1 MYVPMVHCKGSSLGK
16 NQNFLKWWHPV
27 KKCFAPSLQTKN
39 RGSTKSPLSSHQIST
54 KFANF
59 WSFFQ
64 KWMQHCTT
72 KHVHYSSSCVSTS
85 NWNSVAWF
93 NPSLPCV
100 VVMDNGN
107 LYLWVKYNR
116 RNFRSLL
123 LPLCSYMG
131 KFPVQVLMTK
141 AAAKRQGQLS
151 AGLLKHQYLDISSNF
166 HLPSVNSNEQIS
178 PTQPPLKM
186 QHFTSST
193 ARGGGGS
200 FKNRKPIGEIGCLES
215 RMTKKKHWVT
225 VLDWSINW
233 RTDLLTYWQTD

>member
-1 MYVPMVHCKGSSLGK
+1 MNLNVNVWYYWFVKAFPRRLDKKTQHATCMFPWYIAKVRHSAKIKTFWNDDTL
-16 NQNFLKWWHPV
+16 W

-141 AAAKRQGQLS
+141 AAAKKTGTAFSRAPEASISRYLIKFSLAFGQFKWANLS
-151 AGLLKHQYLDISSNF
+151 HS
-166 HLPSVNSNEQIS
+166 
-178 PTQPPLKM
+178 
-186 QHFTSST
+186 TSFENAT
-193 ARGGGGS
+193 
-200 FKNRKPIGEIGCLES
+200 F
-215 RMTKKKHWVT
+215 
-225 VLDWSINW
+225 
-233 RTDLLTYWQTD
+233 YQ